1 MGKIKTYEVK
11 MSLTGRLTQLPDSQK
26 IFGALIYM
34 YAEQYCSDKATALVR
49 KIKGEEL
56 YLTLSNMLPLDYL
69 PVPQTLLLD
78 QLAAA
83 QESSKQAYK
92 AIKERAYAK
101 KEQIDEL
108 ICNPANAGSVYPY
121 VSLKSSQ
128 QIHAAIDS
136 IRYNIPGLDPNLYSV
151 PEVTVVET
159 DKGDNEDHNKGIITK
174 FCFYLSVEE
183 STECSEL
190 YEALE
195 CAKQQERRFVLGAR
209 ASQGLNTFVIHNIS
223 ELPVTEE
230 KTSTYLNLGML
241 LPRDIDLNQSYLK
254 LFTSERRPY
263 QSPEGWDKG
272 KLNGNFISF
281 IEAGSIV
288 YLTNGR
294 EQAGCSI
301 ESPFNPRDI
310 VFGNAYV
317 VPINCDRRQQHA
329 HP

>member
-1 MGKIKTYEVK
+1 

-34 YAEQYCSDKATALVR
+34 YAEQYSSEKATALVR
-49 KIKGEEL
+49 KIKEGQL

-69 PVPQTLLLD
+69 PVPQTFLLD

-83 QESSKQAYK
+83 KKSSKQAYK
-92 AIKERAYAK
+92 AIKERTYAK
-101 KEQIDEL
+101 KEQLEEL
-108 ICNPANAGSVYPY
+108 ICNPGNAGTVYPY

-136 IRYNIPGLDPNLYSV
+136 LRYNIPGLDPNLYSV
-151 PEVTVVET
+151 PEVTLIET
-159 DKGDNEDHNKGIITK
+159 SKGDNKDHNKGIVTE

-190 YEALE
+190 HEALE
-195 CAKQQERRFVLGAR
+195 CAKQEARRFVLGAR
-209 ASQGLNTFVIHNIS
+209 ASQGLNTFVIHSIS

-230 KTSTYLNLGML
+230 KTNTYLNLGML
-241 LPRDIDLNQSYLK
+241 LPKDIDLNQSYLK

-263 QSPEGWDKG
+263 QSSTGWDKG
-272 KLNGNFISF
+272 ELNGKFISF

-294 EQAGCSI
+294 EQAGRSI
-301 ESPFNPRDI
+301 ESPFNSPRDI

-329 HP
+329 HPQPI